1 MDKSIEKI
9 GRRRAER
16 KAEPKM
22 HSARDAAPRQARTL
36 CRKAQRVEGT
46 VKNRLL
52 WEE

>member
-16 KAEPKM
+16 KAEPENVQRAGRCGK
-22 HSARDAAPRQARTL
+22 ARRA
-36 CRKAQRVEGT
+36 EGT